1 MVCVGRYVTVSIK
14 VRREVK
20 ERLESCGVKVSDVL
34 RRAIEE
40 ELRRVELSEI
50 EGKIKELK
58 DLLSEFNTEFI
69 VRSVREFKD
78 LR

>member
-1 MVCVGRYVTVSIK
+1 MGRYVTVSIK

-40 ELRRVELSEI
+40 ELRRVELSEV
-50 EGKIKELK
+50 EGRVRGLK
-58 DLLSEFNTEFI
+58 DVLTKFNTEFV
-69 VRSVREFKD
+69 VRSIREFRD